1 MYFPKSQKLP
11 YMQRLR
17 LGQPVKT
24 VKLVSWLGKEMISL
38 SPPGSRAR
46 LLPLSPLT
54 RIIHEPK
61 KPTEEG
67 ALGSRMILKTAVSQ
81 EHHNPKPRAS
91 VVLVQYQSVSWSRS
105 GAMRPDSPL
114 GLTTSSWH
122 MSPRRVQRSFT

>member
-1 MYFPKSQKLP
+1 M
-11 YMQRLR
+11 
-17 LGQPVKT
+17 
-24 VKLVSWLGKEMISL
+24 L
-38 SPPGSRAR
+38 SN
-46 LLPLSPLT
+46 LPLKSFYFKSLA

-67 ALGSRMILKTAVSQ
+67 ALWSRMILKTAVSQ

-122 MSPRRVQRSFT
+122 MSPRRVQRSFTGPARSNARQQGQTAPQNWRHRA